1 MRYTFIKIIGIALLT
16 FLLSISI
23 CYAEKRYD
31 EQGDL
36 VTYGALYHE
45 GLFDGYHQGN
55 GISTVSID
63 DVGYTLREDAI
74 LRDSNKRTIAL
85 DQFVPGSAV
94 NFFEVDLEIT
104 KLWVSADQSRQGE
117 NLTNRQK
124 SSEAGESG
132 DGNGASEGAD
142 GDLKLENGV
151 WTN

>member
-1 MRYTFIKIIGIALLT
+1 MRYTFIKTIGIALFTL
-16 FLLSISI
+16 LLSISV

-63 DVGYTLREDAI
+63 DVGYTLREDVI

-104 KLWVSADQSRQGE
+104 KLWVSTDQSRQGE

-124 SSEAGESG
+124 SAGAGESAG
-132 DGNGASEGAD
+132 GNQPSEGAD